1 MNTDSKIYLPKINSL
16 YREYN
21 YDGTDSLI
29 KILSIQS
36 YNGKEYG
43 DIQGTSIIYSYEI
56 TDNNRNSASF
66 AISLDYFVELIQ
78 SGRMCKIR
86 KFVMKAPT
94 GYQEDHLT
102 WLNNSVDEII
112 IFH

>member
-16 YREYN
+16 Y
-21 YDGTDSLI
+21 
-29 KILSIQS
+29 
-36 YNGKEYG
+36 
-43 DIQGTSIIYSYEI
+43 
-56 TDNNRNSASF
+56 
-66 AISLDYFVELIQ
+66 VELIQ

-102 WLNNSVDEII
+102 WLNNFVRD
-112 IFH
+112 F

>member
-21 YDGTDSLI
+21 YDGTYSLI

-36 YNGKEYG
+36 YNGKEYV
-43 DIQGTSIIYSYEI
+43 ICSYEI
-56 TDNNRNSASF
+56 TYNNRHSASIS
-66 AISLDYFVELIQ
+66 ISLDYFVELIK

-94 GYQEDHLT
+94 KFDSMDNLEQLILRFGNKLID
-102 WLNNSVDEII
+102 VC
-112 IFH
+112 